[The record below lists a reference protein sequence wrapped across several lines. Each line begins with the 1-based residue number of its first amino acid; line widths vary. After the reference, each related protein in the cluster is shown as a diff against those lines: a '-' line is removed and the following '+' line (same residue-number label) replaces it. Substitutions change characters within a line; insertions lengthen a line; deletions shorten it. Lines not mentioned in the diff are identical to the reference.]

1 MNKITLY
8 VVTHKDFLE
17 KIVDRT
23 VIGVGA
29 IKKLKEQIYM
39 TIQAIIFLKKMC
51 FIVN

>member
-23 VIGVGA
+23 VIGVGVN
-29 IKKLKEQIYM
+29 KKIEGADLYDNTGDNFYTE
-39 TIQAIIFLKKMC
+39 IIS
-51 FIVN
+51 